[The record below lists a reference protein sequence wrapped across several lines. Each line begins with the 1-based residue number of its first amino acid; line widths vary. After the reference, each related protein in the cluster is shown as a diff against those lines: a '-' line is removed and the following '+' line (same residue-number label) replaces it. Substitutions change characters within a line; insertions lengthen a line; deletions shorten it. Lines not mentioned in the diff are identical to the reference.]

1 MVVSW
6 APTPAEWAR
15 LTQPAL
21 VMEGDRTLA
30 SLRATAVEVSELLPR
45 GELATLEG
53 LDHGAFWAAPDVVA
67 KRIIEFVD
75 RVAVAESEDS
85 SEDEQ

>member
-6 APTPAEWAR
+6 GPTPEEWAR

-30 SLRATAVEVSELLPR
+30 SLRATAVKVAELLPR
-45 GELATLEG
+45 GKLTTLTG
-53 LDHGAFWAAPDVVA
+53 LDHGAPRAAPEVVA
-67 KRIIEFVD
+67 QRIVEFVD
-75 RVAVAESEDS
+75 GVAVAESEDS